1 MPTQLTSPVVDTV
14 TNVTIERWDM
24 SLRYNSN
31 LSLDLAGSA
40 FEIIVAD
47 RRADG
52 SSKQN
57 RNLVLAVENMTAGQR
72 TALRNFHAQVVTLAR
87 TAGLIPAGT
96 DSNDI

>member
-14 TNVTIERWDM
+14 TTVTIEKWEM
-24 SLRYNSN
+24 VLRYNPDF
-31 LSLDLAGSA
+31 SLDMTASH

-47 RRADG
+47 RRVDG
-52 SSKQN
+52 SLKQN
-57 RNLVLAVENMTAGQR
+57 RNLVLSVDAMTNGQK
-72 TALRNFHAQVVTLAR
+72 TVLRNFHAQVVTLAR